1 MDVTSFLLLSCLGLV
16 ITAQGKNCGSVGE
29 VENGHVDYPEGTEFG
44 DKVVITC
51 NPGYRF
57 VGKQGPREI
66 ICGDQGWMSRLP
78 VCEAVT
84 CEPPPALVDGTF
96 TPNKDTYSSGDVVLY
111 SCQNGL
117 TLSGSKSVSCSDD
130 GTFQP
135 APPTCIMVQCKD
147 PDVKNGDWVQGSR
160 PPFGYKATVTFKCR
174 SGFIMNGEST
184 QTCEINNEWSP
195 GLPTCEMVTCEPP
208 PTVAGGTLSPSKDK
222 YVYGEVV
229 QYSCEKGFTLSG
241 SKSVSCSE
249 DGTFKPAPPTCIMV
263 TCEPPPTVAG
273 GTLSPSKDK
282 YVYGEVVQY
291 SCEKGFTLSGLKS
304 VSCSED
310 GTFKPA
316 PPTCIMV
323 TCEPPPTVAGGTLS
337 PSKDKY
343 VYGEVVQ
350 YSCEKGFT
358 LSGLKSVSCSEDGTF
373 KPAPP
378 TCIKMPDP
386 TKATNT
392 TATTTTTKKP
402 TDGQCP
408 DPAVENGERIEDS
421 GPPYRYKTTV
431 TYQCKS
437 GFEMVGKPV
446 QTCEE
451 SGQWS
456 PGLPKCEKSSANNY
470 VMPLAIALA
479 AISVLLICCGCFYFG
494 VPARIKKKLGSGR
507 GIPAD
512 EATKPEEE
520 VALSVRRCVQRAHLN
535 SCMQSERLIM

>member
-16 ITAQGKNCGSVGE
+16 ITAQAQNCSAPVGGPNMVLKDKDLLLSSFPNGTQVTFACHVGFRSVGGSGVITCSDGSWSSVRLRCERKNCGSVGE

-195 GLPTCEMVTCEPP
+195 GLPTCE
-208 PTVAGGTLSPSKDK
+208 
-222 YVYGEVV
+222 
-229 QYSCEKGFTLSG
+229 
-241 SKSVSCSE
+241 
-249 DGTFKPAPPTCIMV
+249 
-263 TCEPPPTVAG
+263 
-273 GTLSPSKDK
+273 
-282 YVYGEVVQY
+282 
-291 SCEKGFTLSGLKS
+291 
-304 VSCSED
+304 
-310 GTFKPA
+310 
-316 PPTCIMV
+316 
-323 TCEPPPTVAGGTLS
+323 
-337 PSKDKY
+337 
-343 VYGEVVQ
+343 
-350 YSCEKGFT
+350 
-358 LSGLKSVSCSEDGTF
+358 
-373 KPAPP
+373 
-378 TCIKMPDP
+378 KMPDP

-520 VALSVRRCVQRAHLN
+520 VALS
-535 SCMQSERLIM
+535 